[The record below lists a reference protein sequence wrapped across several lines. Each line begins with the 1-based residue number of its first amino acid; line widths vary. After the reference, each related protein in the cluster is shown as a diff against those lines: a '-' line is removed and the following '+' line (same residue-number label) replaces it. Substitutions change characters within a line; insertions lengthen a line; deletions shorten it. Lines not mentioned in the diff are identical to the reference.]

1 MAPLFRRTDN
11 DNPLRETSM
20 MSADA
25 EISCDLLVIGT
36 GMAGMAATLFAA
48 RRGIDIVQVGMTGE
62 MNFASG
68 LLDLLGVHPVATG
81 RVLSTPWD
89 GLRQLMKDQP
99 RHPYTRIGID
109 AIRTSMNELVGFL
122 NEAGLP
128 YQCHRDHNTRVLTPV
143 GTLKTT
149 YALPA
154 SMAAA
159 DPAIANRRP
168 CLLVDFSG
176 LKGFSARQIKAGL
189 EDRWPGLQMVSL
201 PFPGQQGELQTER
214 MARHL
219 ETAAAREQLARS
231 IRPHLGEARVVGLPA
246 VLGIARTGQVFSDL
260 QQAVGV
266 PLFEIPTMLPAITG
280 LRLRECFERQLPR
293 MGVRTRYQQKV
304 LSSPRRSGQD
314 FIAAVGGERPAV
326 QVRARAVILA
336 SGRFFGQG
344 LHADR
349 YAIRETIFDL
359 PVHQPTDRTQW
370 HHKNLFHDAG
380 HPIHQ
385 AGLAVDDLFRPCDVQ
400 GRCLYPIVFAAGS
413 FLAHGEWIR
422 QKCGSGLAIA
432 SAFAAVQACLA
443 VLTHEP
449 PAAIA

>member
-1 MAPLFRRTDN
+1 
-11 DNPLRETSM
+11 M
-20 MSADA
+20 MTADA
-25 EISCDLLVIGT
+25 EISCDLLIIGT

-48 RRGIDIVQVGMTGE
+48 RRGVDIVQVGMTGE

-81 RVLSTPWD
+81 QTWSNPWD
-89 GLRQLMKDQP
+89 GITQLMKDQP
-99 RHPYTRIGID
+99 HHPYARIGVE
-109 AIRTSMNELVGFL
+109 AIRAGMEEFVGFL
-122 NEAGLP
+122 NTAGLP
-128 YQCHRDHNTRVLTPV
+128 YHYHPEHNARVITPV

-159 DPAIANRRP
+159 DQAIAHQQP
-168 CLLVDFSG
+168 CLLVDFPG
-176 LKGFSARQIKAGL
+176 LKGFSARQIKSVL
-189 EDRWPGLQMVSL
+189 EDRWPALQTVSL
-201 PFPGQQGELQTER
+201 PFPGLHGELQTER

-219 ETAAAREQLARS
+219 ETAPAREQLAHS
-231 IRPHLGEARVVGLPA
+231 IRKHLGDVQAVGLPA
-246 VLGIARTGQVFSDL
+246 VLGIARTQKVFTDL

-280 LRLRECFERQLPR
+280 LRLRECFERQLPQ
-293 MGVRTRYQQKV
+293 MGVRARYQQKV

-314 FIAAVGGERPAV
+314 FIAPVGGERPEV

-349 YAIRETIFDL
+349 HAIRETIFNL

-385 AGLAVDDLFRPCDVQ
+385 AGLAIDDHLRPCDEQ
-400 GRCLYPIVFAAGS
+400 GQCLYPNLFAAGS
-413 FLAHGEWIR
+413 ILAHQDWIR

-432 SAFAAVQACLA
+432 SAYAAVNASLTVLA
-443 VLTHEP
+443 HEP
-449 PAAIA
+449 LADVTIKRKFLC

>member
-1 MAPLFRRTDN
+1 MTLHFRRTDD
-11 DNPLRETSM
+11 DNPLRKTGM
-20 MSADA
+20 MTPDA

-81 RVLSTPWD
+81 RVWSSPWD

-99 RHPYTRIGID
+99 QHPYTRVGMD
-109 AIRTSMNELVGFL
+109 AIRASMEELVEFL
-122 NEAGLP
+122 NKANLP
-128 YQCHRDHNTRVLTPV
+128 YQYHPEHNTRVITPV

-159 DPAIANRRP
+159 DQAIANREP
-168 CLLVDFSG
+168 CLLVDFPG
-176 LKGFSARQIKAGL
+176 LKGFSARQIKAVL
-189 EDRWPGLQMVSL
+189 EDHWPGLQTVSL
-201 PFPGQQGELQTER
+201 PFPGLQGELQTER

-219 ETAAAREQLARS
+219 EIAAAREQLAHS
-231 IRPHLGEARVVGLPA
+231 IRTHLGEATVVGLPA
-246 VLGIARTGQVFSDL
+246 ILGIARTRQVFTGL

-266 PLFEIPTMLPAITG
+266 PIFEIPTMLPAITG
-280 LRLRECFERQLPR
+280 LRLRACFERQLPK

-304 LSSPRRSGQD
+304 LSTPRRSGQY
-314 FIAAVGGERPAV
+314 FIASVGGEKPEV

-349 YAIRETIFDL
+349 HAIRETIFNL

-385 AGLAVDDLFRPCDVQ
+385 TGLSIDDHLRPCDEQ
-400 GRCLYPIVFAAGS
+400 GQCLYPNLFAAGS
-413 FLAHGEWIR
+413 ILAHQDWIR

-432 SAFAAVQACLA
+432 SAFAAVRASIA
-443 VLTHEP
+443 VLTHES